1 MNEINEIIVIWIICA
16 VLLLGAGYALFGDT
30 ARDLAE
36 AGSGRMAIV
45 PATTPIA
52 ADCGQANSIAN
63 DACNVQVQ
71 EYDTLAMIGLYV
83 LVIIVGMTG
92 FGTIVFAIGCVTQ

>member
-1 MNEINEIIVIWIICA
+1 MNEIIVIWIICA

-30 ARDLAE
+30 ARALGE

-45 PATTPIA
+45 PATTPVA
-52 ADCGQANSIAN
+52 VDCVHASLVADN
-63 DACNVQVQ
+63 ACNVRVQ
-71 EYDTLAMIGLYV
+71 EYDALTMIGLYA

-92 FGTIVFAIGCVTQ
+92 FGAVVFAIGCITLN